1 MDESCLNVRCCE
13 LAVCVGAAKIIEE
26 VTFDCCKGEW
36 IIISGPSGAGKTTL
50 LRAING
56 LCPPTAGRVW
66 ALGSW
71 IPGRSR
77 QEAQRAWRRTGTVMQ
92 DVGLFPTKSSVANVE
107 MGLRSAGRNG
117 TSARQEAREWLKRLG
132 LGDKIAE
139 YPGRLSGG
147 ERQRVA
153 LARAL
158 APRPQLLILDEPT
171 SHLDHGSARIV
182 LSAIRDLVRD
192 GATVIMASHRLEE
205 VESLRTCEIVL
216 ESGRTAR
223 ICRLCGR

>member
-1 MDESCLNVRCCE
+1 MDESCVNVKCCE
-13 LAVCVGAAKIIEE
+13 LEVCVGAAKVIKN
-26 VTFDCCKGEW
+26 VTFNCCKGEW
-36 IIISGPSGAGKTTL
+36 VVITGPSGAGKTTL

-56 LCPPTAGRVW
+56 LCPPAGGRVW

-77 QEAQRAWRRTGTVMQ
+77 REAQLAWRNTGTVLQ
-92 DVGLFPTKSSVANVE
+92 EIALFTTRSATENVE
-107 MGLRSAGRNG
+107 MGMRSAGSGRNA
-117 TSARQEAREWLKRLG
+117 ARREARYWLERFG
-132 LGDKIAE
+132 LGDKLAE

-171 SHLDHGSARIV
+171 AQLDHGSAKIV
-182 LSAIRDLVRD
+182 LYAIRDLVQD
-192 GATVIMASHRLEE
+192 GATVVMSSHRQQE
-205 VESLRTCEIVL
+205 VADLRTCEIVL
-216 ESGRTAR
+216 ESGRVTQV
-223 ICRLCGR
+223 CR

>member
-1 MDESCLNVRCCE
+1 MDESCVNVRCCE
-13 LAVCVGAAKIIEE
+13 LAVCVGAAKIIED

-36 IIISGPSGAGKTTL
+36 IIVSGQSGAGKTTL

-92 DVGLFPTKSSVANVE
+92 DVALFSTRSAVANVE
-107 MGLRSAGRNG
+107 MGLRSAGRDAV
-117 TSARQEAREWLKRLG
+117 SARREARHWLERLG
-132 LGDKIAE
+132 LEDKATE
-139 YPGRLSGG
+139 YPVRLSGG

-171 SHLDHGSARIV
+171 SHLDNGSARIV

-192 GATVIMASHRLEE
+192 GATVIMSSHRIEE
-205 VESLRTCEIVL
+205 VKSLRTCEIVL
-216 ESGRTAR
+216 EAGKVAR
-223 ICRLCGR
+223 VCR

>member
-1 MDESCLNVRCCE
+1 MDDSCVNVRCCE
-13 LAVCVGAAKIIEE
+13 LAVCVGAAKIIED

-36 IIISGPSGAGKTTL
+36 VIISGPSGAGKTTL

-56 LCPPTAGRVW
+56 LCPPETGKVW

-77 QEAQRAWRRTGTVMQ
+77 QEAVRAWRSTGTVLQ
-92 DVGLFPTKSSVANVE
+92 DGALFSTKSAAANVE
-107 MGLRSAGRNG
+107 LGLRSAGIDRA
-117 TSARQEAREWLKRLG
+117 SARTEARYWLERLG
-132 LGDKIAE
+132 LADKVAE
-139 YPGRLSGG
+139 YPARLSGG

-158 APRPQLLILDEPT
+158 APRPQLLLLDEPT

-182 LSAIRDLVRD
+182 LLAIRDLVRD
-192 GATVIMASHRLEE
+192 GATVIMSSHRLEE
-205 VESLRTCEIVL
+205 VEALRTCEIVL
-216 ESGRTAR
+216 DAGKVTR
-223 ICRLCGR
+223 ICR

>member
-1 MDESCLNVRCCE
+1 MVDACVNVRCCE
-13 LAVCVGAAKIIEE
+13 LEVCVGAAKVIRN
-26 VTFDCCKGEW
+26 VTFDCCSGEW
-36 IIISGPSGAGKTTL
+36 VVITGPSGAGKTTL

-56 LCPPTAGRVW
+56 LCPPSAGRVW

-77 QEAQRAWRRTGTVMQ
+77 REAQHAWRNTGTVLQ
-92 DVGLFPTKSSVANVE
+92 ELALFATRSAVANVE
-107 MGLRSAGRNG
+107 IGLRAAGHDHHSAQR
-117 TSARQEAREWLKRLG
+117 EARDWLERFG
-132 LGDKIAE
+132 LADKTAE

-171 SHLDHGSARIV
+171 AQLDNGSARIV
-182 LSAIRDLVRD
+182 LSAIKDLVRD
-192 GATVIMASHRLEE
+192 GATVVMSSHREQE
-205 VESLRTCEIVL
+205 MAPLRTCQIVL
-216 ESGRTAR
+216 EAGRLTR
-223 ICRLCGR
+223 VCR

>member
-1 MDESCLNVRCCE
+1 MINSCVNVKCCD
-13 LAVCVGAAKIIEE
+13 LVVCVGAAKIIEG
-26 VTFDCCKGEW
+26 VTFDCCKGDW
-36 IIISGPSGAGKTTL
+36 IVITGPSGAGKTTV

-56 LCPPTAGRVW
+56 LCPPSGGRVL

-77 QEAQRAWRRTGTVMQ
+77 REAQRAWRRTGTVQQ
-92 DVGLFPTKSSVANVE
+92 DVALFSSKSAVANVE
-107 MGLRSAGRNG
+107 IGLRSAGSDRA
-117 TSARQEAREWLKRLG
+117 SARREARAWLERFG
-132 LGDKIAE
+132 LEDKAAE
-139 YPGRLSGG
+139 FPARLSGG

-171 SHLDHGSARIV
+171 AHLDNGSARIV

-192 GATVIMASHRLEE
+192 GATVVMSSHRRQE
-205 VESLRTCEIVL
+205 VENLQTCEIVL
-216 ESGRTAR
+216 EAGKVTQV
-223 ICRLCGR
+223 CR

>member
-1 MDESCLNVRCCE
+1 MDDSCVSVRCCE
-13 LAVCVGAAKIIEE
+13 LAVCVGAAKIIDG

-77 QEAQRAWRRTGTVMQ
+77 QEAQRAWRSTGTVMQ
-92 DVGLFPTKSSVANVE
+92 DVGLFSTRSAIGNVE
-107 MGLRSAGRNG
+107 MGLRSAGSNAMA
-117 TSARQEAREWLKRLG
+117 ARQEARYWLERLG
-132 LGDKIAE
+132 LEDKATE
-139 YPGRLSGG
+139 YPVRLSGG

-192 GATVIMASHRLEE
+192 GATVIMSSHRKEE
-205 VESLRTCEIVL
+205 VEALRTCEIVRDA
-216 ESGRTAR
+216 GRVTR
-223 ICRLCGR
+223 ICR

>member
-1 MDESCLNVRCCE
+1 MDDSCVNVRCCE
-13 LAVCVGAAKIIEE
+13 LAVCVGPAKIIEG

-36 IIISGPSGAGKTTL
+36 VIISGPSGAGKTTL

-92 DVGLFPTKSSVANVE
+92 DVALFSTRSAVENVE
-107 MGLRSAGRNG
+107 MGLRSAGSDAH
-117 TSARQEAREWLKRLG
+117 SARREARYWLERLG
-132 LGDKIAE
+132 LEGKATE
-139 YPGRLSGG
+139 YPVRLSGG

-192 GATVIMASHRLEE
+192 GATVIMSSHRLEE
-205 VESLRTCEIVL
+205 VQALRTCEIVL
-216 ESGRTAR
+216 DAGRVTR
-223 ICRLCGR
+223 ICR